1 MDSLIFG
8 ASGYLGSR
16 IFDHLI
22 SKKVNLTIGK
32 NNSQNGNFSEY
43 KVVNN
48 YISLKF
54 KELISLTDQYD
65 LIIDCSG
72 ISSPKIS
79 TKKFPEIIKINSF
92 WPIRLAEACIK
103 TSTRLIWFSTSQC
116 EEINIFD
123 QKSLKENSYALSK
136 TFAENSIM
144 EIKDWDKYVSI
155 VRLGNMIGSPGSI
168 YSGNSNLFH
177 LDISRNLVL
186 YKKALI
192 KSNPNNRIGFVAITE
207 LLNSKIFKNS
217 GFFKLYSQEYLTLF
231 SIAKNILE
239 SYEIISGEV
248 GEIVIKNI
256 QTKTICEP
264 IPKNIN
270 DEINLMI
277 KFFYSRKSSNYKN

>member
-1 MDSLIFG
+1 MDCLIFG

-48 YISLKF
+48 YISLKI

-72 ISSPKIS
+72 ISSPNIS
-79 TKKFPEIIKINSF
+79 KQKFSEIIEINSF

-103 TSTRLIWFSTSQC
+103 TNTRLIWFSTSQC
-116 EEINIFD
+116 EGINIFD
-123 QKSLKENSYALSK
+123 QKSLKENFYGLSK
-136 TFAENSIM
+136 IFAENSIM

-192 KSNPNNRIGFVAITE
+192 KSNPNNSIGFVAIPE
-207 LLNSKIFKNS
+207 LLNSKIFQTS
-217 GFFKLYSQEYLTLF
+217 GFFKLYSQEFLTLF
-231 SIAKNILE
+231 SIAKYILE
-239 SYEIISGEV
+239 SYEKISGEV
-248 GEIVIKNI
+248 GEIAIKNI
-256 QTKTICEP
+256 QIKPIYEP
-264 IPKNIN
+264 IPKNIK

-277 KFFYSRKSSNYKN
+277 KFFYSMKKFRL

>member
-1 MDSLIFG
+1 MDCLIFG

-32 NNSQNGNFSEY
+32 NNSQNGNFGEY
-43 KVVNN
+43 KVVYN
-48 YISLKF
+48 YLSIEF

-72 ISSPKIS
+72 ISSPQIS
-79 TKKFPEIIKINSF
+79 DKKSTEIIEINSF

-103 TSTRLIWFSTSQC
+103 TRTRLIWFSTSQC

-123 QKSLKENSYALSK
+123 QKSLKKNFYGLSK
-136 TFAENSIM
+136 IIAESSIM
-144 EIKDWDKYVSI
+144 EIKDWDRFISI

-186 YKKALI
+186 HKKALI
-192 KSNPNNRIGFVAITE
+192 KSNPNNRIGFVAISE
-207 LLNSKIFKNS
+207 LLYSKIFQTS
-217 GFFKLYSQEYLTLF
+217 GFFKLYSQNSLTLF

-248 GEIVIKNI
+248 GEIEIRNLLIKPI
-256 QTKTICEP
+256 FEP
-264 IPKNIN
+264 IPKNIK

-277 KFFYSRKSSNYKN
+277 KFFYLSNNS